1 MKPNWNAI
9 RAEYIGGGVSQRE
22 LAKKHGV
29 SPTTLMKKA
38 NAEGWADLRKDADNR
53 STAEAQQ
60 RTANNAADFA
70 VKKQRLAMLIL
81 DAAVDTIEAYKEKGV
96 LKANDIK
103 LLSGVLK
110 DFESTSV
117 AQSTAD
123 EPLAAILA
131 RWDDASKQ

>member
-22 LAKKHGV
+22 LANKYGV
-29 SPTTLMKKA
+29 TYAAIRNRAEKDGWVELREETQRKSNALATQKA
-38 NAEGWADLRKDADNR
+38 VNA
-53 STAEAQQ
+53 
-60 RTANNAADFA
+60 AADFA
-70 VKKQRLAMLIL
+70 VKKQRLSMLIL
-81 DAAVDTIEAYKEKGV
+81 DAAVDTIETYKEKGV
-96 LKANDIK
+96 LKPNDIK